1 MPDTSREFDV
11 VVYGATG
18 FTGRLVAQYLAGRAS
33 QQPGPVGAW
42 AMAGRSQEKLE
53 AVRDEIGA
61 PVDTPL
67 IVADADDPA
76 SLKAMAERARVVLTT
91 VGPYQLY
98 GEGLLT
104 ACIEA
109 GTDYTDLCGEP
120 AWMAQMIEA
129 HAGAASQSGSRVVF
143 SAGFD
148 SIPSDMGVWFLQRQ
162 MRERFGAPAT
172 EAALRVVSMQ
182 GTFSGGTAASFQETM
197 KAAFKDPSVVGLLK
211 DPFALCP
218 GFEGPK
224 QPSMSKPRVDEEA
237 GVWLA
242 PFVMAAINTKT
253 VHRSNM
259 LQGHAYTEGFTYEEM
274 VETKPGEIGQKIA
287 EAIASDDS
295 LSPEKAPKPGEGP
308 SEEERENGSY
318 ELVIKG
324 RTAAGEVLSVRV
336 TGDKDPGYGSTS
348 KMIAQTALTLAA
360 DDQLPGGFHTTAMLG
375 EALMERLTAHAGL
388 TFEVVEGA

>member
-1 MPDTSREFDV
+1 MPDTREFDV

-18 FTGRLVAQYLAGRAS
+18 FTGRLVAQYLAGQAS
-33 QQPGPVGAW
+33 QQPGKVGAW
-42 AMAGRSQEKLE
+42 AMAGRSEEKLA

-61 PVDTPL
+61 PADTPL
-67 IVADADDPA
+67 VVADADDA
-76 SLKAMAERARVVLTT
+76 TSLAAMAERAEVVLTT

-98 GEGLLT
+98 GEGLLR
-104 ACIEA
+104 ACIAA

-120 AWMAQMIEA
+120 AWMARMIEA
-129 HAGAASQSGSRVVF
+129 HARDAARSGSRVVF

-148 SIPSDMGVWFLQRQ
+148 SIPSDLGVWFLQRASA
-162 MRERFGAPAT
+162 ERFGAPAVK
-172 EAALRVVSMQ
+172 ASLRVVSMK

-197 KAAFKDPSVVGLLK
+197 KAAMKDPSVVGLLK

-224 QPSMSKPRVDEEA
+224 QPSMSKVRVDEEA

-259 LQGHAYTEGFTYEEM
+259 LQGHAYTEGFAYEEM
-274 VETKPGEIGQKIA
+274 VETTPGEAGRKIA

-295 LSPEKAPKPGEGP
+295 LTPGKAPKPGEGP
-308 SEEERENGSY
+308 SEEAREGGSY
-318 ELVIKG
+318 ELVIRG
-324 RTAAGEVLSVRV
+324 TTAAGEVLSVRV

-360 DDQLPGGFHTTAMLG
+360 DETLPGGFHTTAMLG
-375 EALMERLTAHAGL
+375 EALMDRLTRHAGL
-388 TFEVVEGA
+388 TFEVL

>member
-1 MPDTSREFDV
+1 MPDTREFDV

-18 FTGRLVAQYLAGRAS
+18 FTGRLVAQYLAGQAS
-33 QQPGPVGAW
+33 QQPGKVGAW
-42 AMAGRSQEKLE
+42 AMAGRSEEKLA

-61 PVDTPL
+61 PADTPL
-67 IVADADDPA
+67 VVADADDA
-76 SLKAMAERARVVLTT
+76 TSLAAMAKRAEVVLTT

-98 GEGLLT
+98 GEGLLR
-104 ACIEA
+104 ACIAA

-120 AWMAQMIEA
+120 AWMARMIEA
-129 HAGAASQSGSRVVF
+129 HARDAARSGSRVVF

-148 SIPSDMGVWFLQRQ
+148 SIPSDLGVWFLQRASA
-162 MRERFGAPAT
+162 ERFGAPAVK
-172 EAALRVVSMQ
+172 ASLRVVSMK

-197 KAAFKDPSVVGLLK
+197 KAAMKDPSVVGLLK

-224 QPSMSKPRVDEEA
+224 QPSMSKVRVDEEA

-259 LQGHAYTEGFTYEEM
+259 LQGHAYTEGFAYEEM
-274 VETKPGEIGQKIA
+274 VETTPGEAGRKIA

-295 LSPEKAPKPGEGP
+295 LTPGKAPKPGEGP
-308 SEEERENGSY
+308 SEEAREGGSY
-318 ELVIKG
+318 ELVIRG
-324 RTAAGEVLSVRV
+324 TTAAGEVLSVRV

-360 DDQLPGGFHTTAMLG
+360 DETLPGAFHTTAMLG
-375 EALMERLTAHAGL
+375 EALMDRLTRHAGL
-388 TFEVVEGA
+388 TFEVL